1 MVKFYST
8 RILLLVSYL
17 MFYGSL
23 HAQDF
28 RIDQSASITTCRG
41 NFYDSGGAIGF
52 YQPNENY
59 VTTICSNGSLGSHI
73 KLLFR
78 EVDLYR
84 EDQLC
89 IFDGNSVNAPLLACA
104 TDFTTILNSDIVGV
118 SPREPIAIQASAN
131 NTTGCLTVSFTSNG
145 VNQREGWRAEISC
158 IPACQKIEA
167 FITDSNPIV
176 QPVDTGWIDACL
188 GQRIFLSADGNF
200 PNEGSFYN
208 HRDSAQYIWDF
219 GDGTI
224 KYGKNVD
231 HTYRISGGYNVILQ
245 IQDQLGCVNTN
256 FAGQRVRISTIPSF
270 SVSAASLP
278 TICSGDT
285 VTLAASINQSNANA
299 IIDVSPNEGTFL
311 AQRIRSDSLPLPD
324 GTGER
329 YTTSVKFTNF
339 AQGQTLQDVNDLR
352 GICVNMEHSFM
363 RDLEIRLSC
372 PNGQSVVLHN
382 YPGRTGARSV
392 FLGEPITNDELS
404 IRPGKGYDYCWT
416 PNATRGTWI
425 QFTEGNTI
433 SPLPSGDY
441 NSFDPLSNLIG
452 CPLNGDWTISV
463 FDQWVFD
470 NGYIFSWGIEFNPN
484 LYPNLETF
492 TPQILDYQW
501 INNPTVLPS
510 NDNNTLIASPTNAG
524 QASYIFSITDDFGC
538 VYDTSVAFQVLPITN
553 PNCYECE
560 SFLLPLQDTTICDG
574 QTVNLNSGPQFFTKE
589 VGFSA
594 FPRYRK
600 LGFPNHPPG
609 RAYESSIEVTDVY
622 PGIILNPQ
630 EDIVSVCID
639 IETAPTDWVSDLNI
653 YLRAPNGSILPL
665 SRGNGVDGSNY
676 TNTCFTPRA
685 TVRIQD
691 GVAPFTGDFLPEG
704 NWDNLTGL
712 STTGTWTLQ
721 VDDANGP
728 QLGTFNSWSITFN
741 SRNSVNYTWTP
752 AEGLSCTDCPNPTAM
767 LSSTTTYAVRAL
779 DVFNCNFEQNV
790 TISSASDYIAPTINC
805 AITDL
810 RQITFN
816 WDDPS
821 GVQDYEISTNG
832 GSDWERPNRGN
843 LAHAIN
849 NLQFSERVTI
859 AIRPLIAND
868 NQNCTIRAVE
878 SSCVYDA
885 CGVSIVPT
893 NLPSSTSCFGILD
906 GVLRYDVMNGIAPFN
921 FLLDGQTA
929 FTNSNTSGVVENL
942 SAGNHQ
948 LIITDANQC
957 VDTLNFVIDTPLSIT
972 TTANIQN
979 VSCKNVDNGS
989 VTVTPSGGTG
999 ALNLTWANGSTNR
1012 QINNLTVGIYNLR
1025 ITDANNCSLDTA
1037 FTITEPDSLLLNLSF
1052 TTASCSGAF
1061 DGTATATGSGGTG
1074 TLSYQWSNGAAT
1086 RNLSSLSPGTYTA
1099 TVTDDNGCTT
1109 TASGDVLSPEP
1120 LRIADISITNVD
1132 CAGNNTG
1139 RAIVTIT
1146 GGTTPYQYLWDDAL
1160 GQTANTAT
1168 LLRAGVYEVEVTD
1181 NNGCIT
1187 REAITITEPSALVL
1201 AIDKTD
1207 VNCFGSED
1215 GTASALVSGGIA
1227 PYRYEW
1233 NDSARQTT
1241 QTAVRL
1247 VAGSYTAAVI
1257 DANNC
1262 TTRRDFGITQPEN
1275 PITAQIEQTFIG
1287 CNGLLQNEAT
1297 ITPQGGTGPN
1307 YSYVW
1312 SNGQTSSTATRLD
1325 TIIYTVTVTDERG
1338 CSANFESKK
1347 INDYPAFNIIIN
1359 FTLPSCFGSVDG
1371 AAGATVRQG
1380 GTGQGYT
1387 YLWNDPMGSTTPLIQ
1402 NIAGGLTYIVKVTD
1416 SQGCTATKSAPLPQ
1430 PNPIAFE
1437 TSSIDVRCH
1446 GGIDGA
1452 ASVINVTGGNTNYQF
1467 IWDNQAGSATT
1478 AAVESLSAGVYS
1490 VTVSDE
1496 LGCFAEKQIQVKQP
1510 TPLATT
1516 FQSKPTL
1523 CNGSVDG
1530 AVSASVSG
1538 GIPSYRFLWSNDV
1551 VTSKTDRLTAGTY
1564 TLTVTDANNCELVS
1578 TVEVAEPDPIRIN
1591 VTPQPP
1597 TCAGSRDGRL
1607 DIMAS
1612 GGTTPYTFSIDDKNY
1627 RVTPTFLAL
1636 NAKNYNIFVQDRN
1649 GCKTNIAYQ
1658 LIDPPAFS
1666 VSIFPNQANVEI
1678 TDGESVQLFA
1688 EAINQTGK
1696 VDFVWSPSFQDESLS
1711 CTECFNPIATPKNT
1725 IFYEL
1730 YGVDEAGCEATDKI
1744 QIRVNKS
1751 RVVLVPTGFTPNG
1764 DNLNNKLLVH
1774 GTQDAMIKLFR
1785 VHDRWGELLFENGDF
1800 PTNDT
1805 EAGWDGTFRGKE
1817 MPAGVYVWYLEV
1829 EYNDGR
1835 KELLKG
1841 STMLVR

>member
-1 MVKFYST
+1 
-8 RILLLVSYL
+8 
-17 MFYGSL
+17 MFHGSL
-23 HAQDF
+23 YAQDF
-28 RIDQSASITTCRG
+28 RIDQSSSITACRG

-59 VTTICSNGSLGSHI
+59 STTICSNGSLGSHI

-89 IFDGNSVNAPLLACA
+89 IFDGNSINAPLLACA
-104 TDFTTILNSDIVGV
+104 TDFTTILNSDIVGI
-118 SPREPIAIQASAN
+118 SPREPIAVQASASN
-131 NTTGCLTVSFTSNG
+131 PTGCLTISFTSNG
-145 VNQREGWRAEISC
+145 MNQREGWRAEISC

-167 FITDSNPIV
+167 FITGSTPIV

-224 KYGKNVD
+224 RYGKNVD
-231 HTYRISGGYNVILQ
+231 HTYRTSGGYNVILQ
-245 IQDQLGCVNTN
+245 IQDQLGCVNAN
-256 FAGQRVRISTIPSF
+256 FAGQRVRISTLPTFKLS
-270 SVSAASLP
+270 SASLP

-285 VTLAASINQSNANA
+285 VTLEASINQSNVNA

-339 AQGQTLQDVNDLR
+339 APGQTLQDVNDLR

-372 PNGQSVVLHN
+372 PNGQSIILHE
-382 YPGRTGARSV
+382 YPGRTGARSI

-416 PNATRGTWI
+416 PNATNPTWVR
-425 QFTEGNTI
+425 FTDGNTI
-433 SPLPSGDY
+433 STLPSGDY
-441 NSFDPLSNLIG
+441 SAFQPLSNLVG

-484 LYPNLETF
+484 LYPNIETF
-492 TPQILDYQW
+492 TPQITDYQW
-501 INNPTVLPS
+501 ITNPTVLPS
-510 NDNNTLIASPTNAG
+510 NDNNTLVASPINAG

-538 VYDTSVAFQVLPITN
+538 TYDTSVAFQVLPITH
-553 PNCYECE
+553 PNCYECQ
-560 SFLLPLQDTTICDG
+560 SFLTPLQDTTICDG
-574 QTVNLNSGPQFFTKE
+574 QTISLDSGPQFFIQE

-594 FPRYRK
+594 FPRYNK
-600 LGFPNHPPG
+600 LGFLNHPPS

-665 SRGNGVDGSNY
+665 SRGNGADGSNY

-691 GVAPFTGDFLPEG
+691 GAAPFTGDFIPEG
-704 NWDNLTGL
+704 NWNNLTGL
-712 STTGTWTLQ
+712 STNGKWTLR
-721 VDDANGP
+721 VDDTNGP

-741 SRNSVNYTWTP
+741 SKNGINYNWTP
-752 AEGLSCTDCPNPTAM
+752 AEGLSCTDCPNPTA
-767 LSSTTTYAVRAL
+767 SPINTTTYAVRSL
-779 DVFNCNFEQNV
+779 DVFNCNFEQSV
-790 TISSASDYIAPTINC
+790 TINSASDYVAPTINC
-805 AITDL
+805 EITDL
-810 RQITFN
+810 RQITFT

-821 GVQDYEISTNG
+821 GVQNYEISLNG
-832 GSDWERPNRGN
+832 GIDWERPNRGN
-843 LAHAIN
+843 LAHALN
-849 NLQFSERVTI
+849 NLRFREQVNIS
-859 AIRPLIAND
+859 IRPLVAD
-868 NQNCTIRAVE
+868 NPENCTIRAVE

-885 CGVSIVPT
+885 CGVSILPT
-893 NLPSSTSCFGILD
+893 NLPNSTSCFGLAD
-906 GVLRYDVMNGIAPFN
+906 GVLRYNVTNGIAPFN
-921 FLLDGQTA
+921 FSLDGQTT
-929 FTNSNTSGVVENL
+929 FTSSSTAGILENL
-942 SAGNHQ
+942 TGGNHQ
-948 LIITDANQC
+948 LIIIDANQC
-957 VDTLNFVIDTPLSIT
+957 TDTFNFVINTPLPIT
-972 TTANIQN
+972 TAANIQN
-979 VSCKNVDNGS
+979 VSCKNGNNGS
-989 VTVTPSGGTG
+989 ITVTPSGGTG
-999 ALNLTWANGSTNR
+999 ALKLTWANSSTNR
-1012 QINNLTVGIYNLR
+1012 QINNLSVGTYNLR

-1037 FTITEPDSLLLNLSF
+1037 FTITEPNLLVLSLSF
-1052 TTASCSGAF
+1052 GAASCSEAF
-1061 DGTATATGSGGTG
+1061 DGTATAVGSGGTG
-1074 TLSYQWSNGAAT
+1074 TLSYQWNNGAT
-1086 RNLSSLSPGTYTA
+1086 TSNLSSLAPGIYAA

-1109 TASGDVLSPEP
+1109 TTSGEVRSPEP
-1120 LRIADISITNVD
+1120 LSIRDVNITNVD

-1139 RAIVTIT
+1139 RAEVSVT
-1146 GGTTPYQYLWDDAL
+1146 GGTTPYQYLWNDAL
-1160 GQTANTAT
+1160 GQTASAAT
-1168 LLRAGVYEVEVTD
+1168 LLRAGVYEVVITD
-1181 NNGCIT
+1181 NNGCTT
-1187 REAITITEPSALVL
+1187 REVITITEPSALTL
-1201 AIDKTD
+1201 AIDQTN
-1207 VNCFGSED
+1207 VNCFGGED
-1215 GTASALVSGGIA
+1215 GTASASVSGGVA

-1233 NDSARQTT
+1233 NDGTRQTT
-1241 QTAVRL
+1241 QTAIRL
-1247 VAGSYTAAVI
+1247 VAGNYTAAI
-1257 DANNC
+1257 TDANNC
-1262 TTRRDFGITQPEN
+1262 ITRRDFEITQPEN
-1275 PITAQIEQTFIG
+1275 PITARIEQTFTG
-1287 CNGLLQNEAT
+1287 CHGLSQNEASVT
-1297 ITPQGGTGPN
+1297 AQGGTGPN
-1307 YSYVW
+1307 YTYVW
-1312 SNGQTSSTATRLD
+1312 SNGQTSAIATRLD
-1325 TIIYTVTVTDERG
+1325 TLTYSVTVTDQRG
-1338 CSANFESKK
+1338 CTANFQSGK
-1347 INDYPAFNIIIN
+1347 IVDHPAFNIIIN
-1359 FTLPSCFGSVDG
+1359 STLPSCFGSTNG
-1371 AAGATVRQG
+1371 AIGATVRRG

-1387 YLWNDPMGSTTPLIQ
+1387 YLWNDPAASTTPLVQ
-1402 NIAGGLTYIVKVTD
+1402 NVAGGTTYTIIVTD
-1416 SQGCTATKSAPLPQ
+1416 SQGCTATKSSLLPQ
-1430 PNPIAFE
+1430 PNPITFE
-1437 TSSIDVRCH
+1437 TGTTNVRCN
-1446 GGIDGA
+1446 GGADGT
-1452 ASVINVTGGNTNYQF
+1452 ASVTNVTGGNDNYRF
-1467 IWDNQAGSATT
+1467 AWDDKVGNATT
-1478 AAVESLSAGVYS
+1478 AIVEGLTAGIYN

-1496 LGCFAEKQIQVKQP
+1496 VGCFSEKQIQVTEP
-1510 TPLATT
+1510 TPLAVI

-1530 AVSASVSG
+1530 AASVNVNG
-1538 GIPSYRFLWSNDV
+1538 GIPSYRFLWSNDA
-1551 VTSKTDRLTAGTY
+1551 VTSKIDRLTAGTY

-1578 TVEVAEPDPIRIN
+1578 TVAVVEPAPIRIN
-1591 VTPQPP
+1591 ITPQPP

-1607 DIMAS
+1607 DMNVT
-1612 GGTTPYTFSIDDKNY
+1612 GGTMPYTFSLDDKNY
-1627 RVTPTFLAL
+1627 RATPTFLAL
-1636 NAKNYNIFVQDRN
+1636 TAKNYNIFVQDRH
-1649 GCKTNIAYQ
+1649 GCKTTTTYQ
-1658 LIDPPAFS
+1658 LIDPPAFT

-1678 TDGESVQLFA
+1678 TEGERVQLFA

-1696 VDFVWSPSFQDESLS
+1696 VNFVWSPSFQDESLS
-1711 CTECFNPIATPKNT
+1711 CTECFNPVATPKNT

-1730 YGVDEAGCEATDKI
+1730 YGVDEAGCESIDKI

-1774 GTQDAMIKLFR
+1774 GTEGAMIKLFR

-1800 PTNDT
+1800 LTNDT

-1841 STMLVR
+1841 STMLIR